1 MEYKPKKRDWVKNA
15 AIIFLTVL
23 LLLTFF
29 SNTWMN
35 RSLPEVATQYVQNG
49 SITAKV
55 RGTGTV
61 TAVGTST
68 VKAEDTREIRAV
80 MVKVGQKVEAG
91 DVLFVLGQ
99 GEASALEAAQEQLR
113 QLEMSY
119 QRTAAGIAYPS
130 YAGDERRIQDAKEE
144 MDAAKAALDRI
155 AAGTS
160 ETVDTLMEKQQQI
173 SEQLEEAEKVRDA
186 ERDAYD
192 TLIAEAKG
200 DLAVKAQERD
210 DAQRAL
216 TQKGISVLERWR
228 FQDANRNVVTL
239 SEFGEVLQTTQ
250 MFSTMAATVYT
261 EGPEEYGETL
271 PLFDAAAADVTVPD
285 TGAENGIEQTLTE
298 PEPGASTI
306 ESTDT
311 ISEIQAAASGA
322 EDAVTEP
329 ESEAAAAEN
338 GTPSDSASSGGVT
351 PEPYVVPTQPAVPE
365 GSVDPADVLLMQDYQ
380 KKQQLVD
387 AAQKFL
393 EDIPRANLDAAQ
405 AQVDA
410 LQGEY
415 DGYQSGID
423 AAVNASADSET
434 YIKANTAYKAARD
447 SYLSLV
453 ETLDEKK
460 RADARSQSLSY
471 IDLTD
476 ISQQIEN
483 ARKKLA
489 ELSGGEQNQITAK
502 VAGTVL
508 TVECAPGDT
517 KLKNDVLCTIE
528 VPDMGYTLS
537 FSVTNEQSRRL
548 KVGDTATVS
557 NYYWGREVLATL
569 SNIKTDPKNPQN
581 SKVLTFD
588 LSGDVTPGAELTL
601 SVGQKSANYDIIIPN
616 SAIRSDT
623 NGSFVLRVEAKN
635 SPLGNRYIA
644 RRVGVEVLAEDDMN
658 SAVTGDLGYGD
669 YVITTSNAPVKNGD
683 MVRLADNA

>member
-15 AIIFLTVL
+15 AIIFLSVL

-68 VKAEDTREIRAV
+68 VKADDTREIRAV

-298 PEPGASTI
+298 PEPGASMI

>member
-15 AIIFLTVL
+15 AIIFLSVL

-68 VKAEDTREIRAV
+68 VKADDTREIRAV